1 MSRTNRKVRNS
12 KPYEFEEDDDPFIVV
27 GIDAEWVYESEGRNR
42 ILSYQFAVHNDDTGR
57 MATLIVYTKDGQRI
71 SLERGLS
78 MAFLK
83 ARRRGVIDKVPRRF
97 VIAGHFTRADLT
109 TFADFGFFKRRI
121 GAVRKSYAT
130 TEIPLQLSLASSE
143 GPVRCGAMV
152 VDTMMLTSAGTSVE
166 TIGNLLGEPKV
177 NLPNGYSK
185 DRMDLFL
192 RDHPDLFEKYA
203 LTDAVIPAKWVART
217 YSLLLQRLG
226 IGKKVITLGGAAVEL
241 VRKQA
246 KIEGIDLNEFLGQRQ
261 AEATLRASGAADRNC
276 RAGVSRW
283 LQRRYRTRLFSRR
296 ERIGGPRHQIGLP
309 DGFVVHRFTR
319 LAHCAALHR
328 SGPSGGDRRSNDGG
342 ARRIQVPQRD
352 AVSMPAGQGIERAGG
367 SSTRWK
373 EVSWCT
379 GPELVV
385 AIGMGAEIIV
395 KDGYRVD
402 WIPGSIRL
410 FEDIARQIGEIRA
423 EAKAQQPPDL
433 VLDKTVKELVNS
445 VYGKIAQSVAGM
457 RIIQDD
463 RDSRRVFNT
472 MYGTSDRLGPSAIT
486 NAMMAAYCTGL
497 VRALLLETIGRLPP
511 GTWVGTA
518 TTDGFLSTCG
528 LGDIDQTGPVATA
541 FRAARGRIT
550 PGDATIWEVKHSIP
564 RALVTKTRGTYT
576 VAPEDWNGQ
585 SVVLAKAGYMTPE
598 EAKTL
603 TEIEQC
609 RAWIERY
616 RERHFE
622 TKMRSK
628 SLTSLRQQHLFEV
641 DLQSVKRDVRWN
653 ADYDM
658 KRKLVKVRNVDG
670 LITAD
675 TVPWRT
681 IDEFEQARDLLEDWK
696 RSQRRVLKTKQDY
709 DDMMA
714 WGAARASRRKTG
726 TRGHNA
732 LSPVASAVL
741 KILAHRTSGIVT
753 VLESPIWRKAERPKF
768 NARTARLMTA
778 LCGVKVTETNVK
790 DAKRRGAG
798 PDDLVDSI
806 ASLTDDD
813 RRFLTAW
820 FRLFPVAPEVLDIA
834 EMLCEQGSAA
844 SAELDD
850 LFLDATAFD
859 TSFGDP
865 DDPDMATTT
874 RSTTMPAMLRA
885 TSKRPLRSTPTRYED
900 SLREGLEAGLMPFPV
915 LSSKRHLRPRTGS
928 GCSQRK

>member
-1 MSRTNRKVRNS
+1 MSRTKRKVRNS
-12 KPYEFEEDDDPFIVV
+12 KPYEFEDDDDPFIVV
-27 GIDAEWVYESEGRNR
+27 GIDAEWVYESKGRNH

-57 MATLIVYTKDGQRI
+57 TAMRIVYTKHGQRI

-78 MAFLK
+78 MAFLE
-83 ARRRGVIDKVPRRF
+83 ARRKGVIDRVPRWF

-109 TFADFGFFKRRI
+109 TFADFPFFKRRI

-130 TEIPLQLSLASSE
+130 TEIPLQLRVASSE
-143 GPVRCGAMV
+143 GPVNCSATV
-152 VDTMMLTSAGTSVE
+152 VDTMMLTSTGTSVE

-192 RDHPDLFEKYA
+192 RDHPDRFEKYA
-203 LTDAVIPAKWVART
+203 LTDAIIPAKWVART
-217 YSLLLQRLG
+217 YGLLQKRLG

-241 VRKQA
+241 VRKQV
-246 KIEGIDLNEFLGQRQ
+246 KIEGIDLNEFLGQDKPKRPFAQLAPLIAIAAQ
-261 AEATLRASGAADRNC
+261 AYHGGYNVAPALGFSPEEKVLADLDIRS
-276 RAGVSRW
+276 AYPTALS
-283 LQRRYRTRLFSRR
+283 F
-296 ERIGGPRHQIGLP
+296 IGLP
-309 DGFVVHRFTR
+309 DWRTARHCTDLDH
-319 LAHCAALHR
+319 LAVIDVAMTAALVEFR
-328 SGPSGGDRRSNDGG
+328 FPNETRFPCLPVRASSDRGL
-342 ARRIQVPQRD
+342 IHPLE
-352 AVSMPAGQGIERAGG
+352 GI
-367 SSTRWK
+367 
-373 EVSWCT
+373 SWCT

-410 FEDIARQIGEIRA
+410 FEDIARRIGEIRV

-463 RDSRRVFNT
+463 RGSRRVFNT
-472 MYGTSDRLGPSAIT
+472 IYGTTDRLGPSAIT

-541 FRAARGRIT
+541 FTAARGRIT

-564 RALVTKTRGTYT
+564 RALVTKTRGAYT
-576 VAPEDWNGQ
+576 VAPEDWNGT

-598 EAKTL
+598 EDQTL
-603 TEIEQC
+603 TEIEQS
-609 RAWIERY
+609 RAWIARY
-616 RERHFE
+616 RQRHFE
-622 TKMRSK
+622 TKMTSK

-670 LITAD
+670 LIAAD

-681 IDEFEQARDLLEDWK
+681 IDEFEQARNLLEDWK

-732 LSPVASAVL
+732 LSPVASAAL
-741 KILAHRTSGIVT
+741 KILAHRTYGRT
-753 VLESPIWRKAERPKF
+753 LLENPIWRKAERPKF

-778 LCGVKVTETNVK
+778 LCGAKVTETNVK
-790 DAKRRGAG
+790 DAKRRGVG

-806 ASLTDDD
+806 ASLADDD

-844 SAELDD
+844 SAELED

-859 TSFGDP
+859 NSFGDP
-865 DDPDMATTT
+865 DDPDANSGT
-874 RSTTMPAMLRA
+874 LEQ
-885 TSKRPLRSTPTRYED
+885 TPPEA
-900 SLREGLEAGLMPFPV
+900 SNGFGL
-915 LSSKRHLRPRTGS
+915 
-928 GCSQRK
+928 